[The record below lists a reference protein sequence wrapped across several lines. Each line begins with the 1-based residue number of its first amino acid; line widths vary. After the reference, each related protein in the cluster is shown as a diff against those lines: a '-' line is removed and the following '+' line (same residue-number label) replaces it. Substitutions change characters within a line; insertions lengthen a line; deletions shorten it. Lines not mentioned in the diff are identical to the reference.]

1 MGHDKANPGH
11 EKSNESNDI
20 ILICGIGS
28 VLLLASLVPV
38 FNWYFNWMSD
48 VELDQ
53 KVAGLDRDASGAA
66 DYLED
71 RNRTLAEQ
79 RTRIEAGAVTIAAAM
94 GQIAGNRSVPVV
106 APQRNDGLDSSLDDA
121 LASLG
126 AVEGWAQ
133 RKDERG
139 KAGAELALL
148 RRRAVLVN
156 QRLTRAIAEAV
167 ELKLDD
173 DAARANALSLALRE
187 EQTVETLGA
196 AEEWLQAW
204 PRARAAAQ

>member
-1 MGHDKANPGH
+1 MAH

-20 ILICGIGS
+20 ILISGIAS

-48 VELDQ
+48 IELED
-53 KVAGLDRDASGAA
+53 KVAGLDRDASGAP
-66 DYLED
+66 DYLEA
-71 RNRTLAEQ
+71 RNRTLMEQ
-79 RTRIEAGAVTIAAAM
+79 RTRIEGGAVTISAAM
-94 GQIAGNRSVPVV
+94 GQIAGNRSVPIV

-126 AVEGWAQ
+126 AVEGWSQ
-133 RKDERG
+133 RKNEQG
-139 KAGAELALL
+139 KSAAELALL

-156 QRLTRAIAEAV
+156 QRLTRAISEAV

-173 DAARANALSLALRE
+173 DAARANGLSQAIRE